1 MTEKEKMLAGLLYDA
16 NNDRNLI
23 KERLVCKDKIFN
35 YNRLR
40 PSDLMFRKTLLLE
53 ILGKTGENFIIEQP
67 FYCDYGYN
75 ISVGENFYSNFNLV
89 ILDEATV
96 TIGDNVFIAPNV
108 GIYTSSHPLDAEQ
121 RNLGLET
128 AYPVRI
134 GNNVWIGAGVQI
146 LPGVSIGN
154 NSVIG
159 AGSVVNKSIP
169 ANVLAVGNP
178 CRVVR
183 EIEEIEDPKSP
194 DEGLEENSI

>member
-134 GNNVWIGAGVQI
+134 
-146 LPGVSIGN
+146 
-154 NSVIG
+154 
-159 AGSVVNKSIP
+159 
-169 ANVLAVGNP
+169 
-178 CRVVR
+178 
-183 EIEEIEDPKSP
+183 
-194 DEGLEENSI
+194 

>member
-183 EIEEIEDPKSP
+183 EIEETEDPKFP

>member
-1 MTEKEKMLAGLLYDA
+1 MTEKQKMLAGLLYDA
-16 NNDRNLI
+16 NNDPDLI
-23 KERLVCKDKIFN
+23 KERLVCKDKIYN

-40 PSDLMFRKTLLLE
+40 PSDLTYRKTLLIE
-53 ILGKTGENFIIEQP
+53 ILGKTGNQFLIEQP

-75 ISVGENFYSNFNLV
+75 ITVGENFYSNYNLV
-89 ILDEATV
+89 ILDEVPV
-96 TIGDNVFIAPNV
+96 TFGDNVFIGPNV
-108 GIYTSSHPLDAEQ
+108 GIYTASHPLDAAQ

-146 LPGVSIGN
+146 LSGVSIGD

-159 AGSVVNKSIP
+159 AGSIVNKSIP
-169 ANVLAVGNP
+169 ANALAVGNP

-183 EIEEIEDPKSP
+183 EITP
-194 DEGLEENSI
+194 

>member
-75 ISVGENFYSNFNLV
+75 ISVGENFIANINFIV
-89 ILDEATV
+89 LDAAAV

-108 GIYTSSHPLDAEQ
+108 GIYTASHPLDAET
-121 RNLGLET
+121 RNLGFET
-128 AYPVRI
+128 AYPVMI

-146 LPGVSIGN
+146 LPGVSIGD

-178 CRVVR
+178 CRVIR
-183 EIEEIEDPKSP
+183 EIEAPKSP
-194 DEGLEENSI
+194 EGGLFIH

>member
-35 YNRLR
+35 YSRLR
-40 PSDLMFRKTLLLE
+40 PSDLMLRKTLLLE
-53 ILGKTGENFIIEQP
+53 IPGKTGENFIIEQP

-183 EIEEIEDPKSP
+183 EIEETEDPKSP

>member
-108 GIYTSSHPLDAEQ
+108 GIYTSSHPLDVEQ

-183 EIEEIEDPKSP
+183 EIEET
-194 DEGLEENSI
+194 

>member
-53 ILGKTGENFIIEQP
+53 ILGKTGENFIIEHP

-178 CRVVR
+178 CREVR
-183 EIEEIEDPKSP
+183 EIEETEDPKSP